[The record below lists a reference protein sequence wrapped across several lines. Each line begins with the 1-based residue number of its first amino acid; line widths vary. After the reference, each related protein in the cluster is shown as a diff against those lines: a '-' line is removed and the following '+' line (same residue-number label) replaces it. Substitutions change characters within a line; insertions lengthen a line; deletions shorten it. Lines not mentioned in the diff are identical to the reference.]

1 MPIREKIEYEV
12 DPQNRL
18 VLKKSGQRSNVAKF
32 RKVLDGRFAIDEK
45 NALSYHVDVPADSE
59 DPKTIKLSGVWA
71 LDQNH
76 NLNLVLDQSD
86 QQIDGKK
93 LTISGEWVDV
103 SDNQLLFA
111 VTTKESANR
120 LRTYLLN
127 FSGRWHADEH
137 NQLSFKIEQEQGSSS
152 QLTFIGSWE
161 LDRKNSITYT
171 FQNSKSER
179 EQKAV
184 NALTFKGHWD
194 ITRKDRISYVLN
206 EVQTCGVKANASL
219 QAELTSQSSC
229 GVNQTLGSQFDFNVG
244 WGRMTAE
251 GLRYEVSIGAIPAKK
266 SLVLLGKWQVNK
278 NGDLSL
284 ELVCEDGKPKSIEFG
299 CSYDFDR
306 DTGLSFKLSNRLGE
320 DLGLELKLTKR
331 LAKDKGEI
339 FLKGDLS
346 KKEMAVSLGAGILW

>member
-1 MPIREKIEYEV
+1 MPIREKIQYEV

-18 VLKKSGQRSNVAKF
+18 VLKKSGQRSKVAKF
-32 RKVLDGRFAIDEK
+32 RKVLDGRFAIDEN
-45 NALSYHVDVPADSE
+45 NALSYHVNAPADLE
-59 DPKTIKLSGVWA
+59 NPKTIKLSGAWV

-76 NLNLVLDQSD
+76 NLNLVLDQSN
-86 QQIDGKK
+86 QQTDGKK
-93 LTISGEWVDV
+93 LTIQGEWVDV

-111 VTTKESANR
+111 VTTKESASR

-127 FSGRWHADEH
+127 FSGRWYADEH
-137 NQLSFKIEQEQGSSS
+137 NQLSFEIEQEEGPSSR
-152 QLTFIGSWE
+152 LTFTGTWE
-161 LDRKNSITYT
+161 IDRNNSITYI
-171 FQNSKSER
+171 FKNFSSKR
-179 EQKAV
+179 EQKEV
-184 NALTFKGHWD
+184 NAFTFKGRWD
-194 ITRKDRISYVLN
+194 ITRKDRISYVL
-206 EVQTCGVKANASL
+206 
-219 QAELTSQSSC
+219 
-229 GVNQTLGSQFDFNVG
+229 NQTLGSQFDFNVG

-251 GLRYEVSIGAIPAKK
+251 GLRYEVSIGATPAKK
-266 SLVLLGKWQVNK
+266 ALVLLGKWQVNK

-306 DTGLSFKLSNRLGE
+306 DTGLSFKLSNNLGE